1 MERFEVKF
9 KEMRVTGHMKSVPFL
24 RYIKYVHDKHPETY
38 YTKSELEEIK
48 IMNMGTKSKAQKRY
62 Q

>member
-1 MERFEVKF
+1 M
-9 KEMRVTGHMKSVPFL
+9 
-24 RYIKYVHDKHPETY
+24 YIEDLDDKLPETY